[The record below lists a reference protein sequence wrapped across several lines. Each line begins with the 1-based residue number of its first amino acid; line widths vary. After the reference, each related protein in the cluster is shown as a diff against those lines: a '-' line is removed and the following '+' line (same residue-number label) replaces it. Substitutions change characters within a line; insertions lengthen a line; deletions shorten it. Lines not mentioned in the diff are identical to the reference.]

1 MDDAAM
7 SKLYDSTVAELRKEL
22 GLSVSASVAFVLQCV
37 AASA

>member
-22 GLSVSASVAFVLQCV
+22 GFECFLLVLLLYCSV
-37 AASA
+37 